1 MKVISVLSQKG
12 GSGKSTLSIN
22 IARSL
27 QLKGFDVALIDT
39 DPQASAREWNALA
52 GDDFFP
58 VFACD
63 KGLSEKEIR
72 ALGRQA
78 DFLIIDGAP
87 RIEKAMTDSIKL
99 ADYILI
105 PLKPSQFDIWACKD
119 SIELVQ
125 ARMQID
131 DKLKAGLVISQ
142 TNKQTNL
149 GNAVIEFIN
158 ENFEIPLLK
167 GSTAVRVS
175 YAEVLSSGNTVFES
189 QSKEAK
195 AEINQI
201 TNEILTA
208 LGVQYE

>member
-52 GDDFFP
+52 GDE
-58 VFACD
+58 
-63 KGLSEKEIR
+63 GLSEKEIR

-131 DKLKAGLVISQ
+131 DKLQAGLVISQ

-149 GNAVIEFIN
+149 AKEVIEFIN